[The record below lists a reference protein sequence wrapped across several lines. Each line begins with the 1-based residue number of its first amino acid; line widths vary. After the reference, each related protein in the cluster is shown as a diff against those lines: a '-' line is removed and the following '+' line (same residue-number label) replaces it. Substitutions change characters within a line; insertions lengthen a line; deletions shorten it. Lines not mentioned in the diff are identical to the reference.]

1 MQASDG
7 ALALSYSKRTRR
19 SRLIVVLVWRIL
31 LVIVPSD
38 LPFYEAYRR
47 TRERWVSVM
56 ELLQQLRTSLEV
68 VRMVPLLIVVPAMPS
83 NLILKLTV
91 V

>member
-1 MQASDG
+1 MKASDG
-7 ALALSYSKRTRR
+7 ALALSYPQRTWRR
-19 SRLIVVLVWRIL
+19 RLIVILVWRIL
-31 LVIVPSD
+31 LVIIPSD

-47 TRERWVSVM
+47 TRERWVGVM

-83 NLILKLTV
+83 HLVL
-91 V
+91 